1 MLIAIGLT
9 GVMGFLCLFHAYNI
23 GSPATIAPF
32 EYFGLPIAFA
42 LGWIFFSE
50 WPFDKLFPGILGIVG
65 AGLIIVWREG
75 IKSRKTL
82 SNFKK

>member
-32 EYFGLPIAFA
+32 EYFIILWAILISWTIWGETLNLKSYFGLNC
-42 LGWIFFSE
+42 L
-50 WPFDKLFPGILGIVG
+50 
-65 AGLIIVWREG
+65 
-75 IKSRKTL
+75 
-82 SNFKK
+82 